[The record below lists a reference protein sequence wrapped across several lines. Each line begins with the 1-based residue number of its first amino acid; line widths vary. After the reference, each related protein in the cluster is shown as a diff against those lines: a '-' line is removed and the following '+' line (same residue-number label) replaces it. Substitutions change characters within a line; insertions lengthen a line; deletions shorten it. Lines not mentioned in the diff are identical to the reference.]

1 MFKTLT
7 TRPANTLHS
16 WALVACLLAAPT
28 WAHAAEGKTPKRS
41 THWQDD
47 FGITQCKM
55 LSSGRNDYFVLEPG
69 HQLVLEHGS
78 VRMQITVLNET
89 KVVDGVTTRVV
100 EEREWDKGVIQEVSR
115 NYYAL
120 CEQSKDVLHF
130 GEDVEVYKDGKLLK
144 SDGTWMAG
152 TQGSRPGLVIAGT
165 PKLGM
170 KYYQEIAPGVTLNR
184 GEVVSLTETC
194 RTAAGTFKN
203 CLKIR
208 GTSGMD
214 AKKLEYKFYAPQIG
228 LVQDEKMRLVKQGT
242 VKAP

>member
-1 MFKTLT
+1 MKTLRKLSSVALLGALASAALCGT
-7 TRPANTLHS
+7 ALAAGDKPANN
-16 WALVACLLAAPT
+16 A
-28 WAHAAEGKTPKRS
+28 
-41 THWQDD
+41 WQED
-47 FGITQCKM
+47 FGITHCKM
-55 LSSGRNDYFVLEPG
+55 ASTGRNDYFVLEPG
-69 HQLVLEHGS
+69 HQLVLEHGK

-100 EEREWDKGVIQEVSR
+100 EEREWDQGVIQEVSR
-115 NYYAL
+115 NYYAI

-144 SDGTWMAG
+144 NDGTWQAG
-152 TQGSRPGLVIAGT
+152 SNGHRPGLVIAGQ

-184 GEVVSLTETC
+184 GEVVSLTATC
-194 RTAAGTFKN
+194 KTAAGTFKN

-228 LVQDEKMRLVKQGT
+228 LVQDEKMRLVRFGV
-242 VKAP
+242 VKGK